1 MQWALSFASRMGH
14 VDVLKA
20 LLRHGADVMQ
30 SGTRGLTALHVSE
43 ENAWDFRSPA
53 VLLWCI
59 SSCSLSESYFVV
71 EVASSVAYRVLLDI
85 YMQKE
90 PYVV

>member
-53 VLLWCI
+53 VLL
-59 SSCSLSESYFVV
+59 
-71 EVASSVAYRVLLDI
+71 
-85 YMQKE
+85 
-90 PYVV
+90 